1 MSEVRD
7 PHKAVEYILRNAK
20 AHAKA
25 KAERNYLE
33 EYRKSL
39 KAMLMK
45 QCLETAIGAQE
56 REAYAHPEYR
66 ALLDG
71 IKVAMEEEE
80 KLRWD
85 LIAAQAS
92 IDIWRTEQSNL
103 RAEGKVTI

>member
-1 MSEVRD
+1 MEMRD
-7 PHKAVEYILRNAK
+7 PHKAVDYILKNAK

-39 KAMLMK
+39 KAILMK
-45 QCLETAIGAQE
+45 KCLETAIGAQE
-56 REAYAHPEYR
+56 REAYAHPEYT
-66 ALLDG
+66 ALLEG
-71 IKVAMEEEE
+71 IRAAMEEEE

-85 LIAAQAS
+85 LIAAQAV

-103 RAEGKVTI
+103 RAEGRVTI

>member
-1 MSEVRD
+1 MEMRD
-7 PHKAVEYILRNAK
+7 PHRAVDYILKNAK

-39 KAMLMK
+39 KAILMK
-45 QCLETAIGAQE
+45 KCMENAIGAQE
-56 REAYAHPEYR
+56 REAYAHPEYT

-71 IKVAMEEEE
+71 IRAAMEEEE

-85 LIAAQAS
+85 LIAAQAA

>member
-1 MSEVRD
+1 MEIRD
-7 PHKAVEYILRNAK
+7 PHKAVNYILQNAPK
-20 AHAKA
+20 HAKA

-39 KAMLMK
+39 KAILMK
-45 QCLETAIGAQE
+45 QCLESSIGAQE
-56 REAYAHPEYR
+56 REAYAHPEYS

-85 LIAAQAS
+85 LIAAQAA

-103 RAEGKVTI
+103 RAEGKMTI